1 MVLHEGRRD
10 VGVVLGHLDLVHLL
24 EAVQDICGEL
34 QLLNLVLVE
43 GYAVLGHEGFDLCDG
58 VSGADELFVGL
69 ADASH
74 VVDAGEDVLALL
86 LALALLLDLEGLLL
100 DPVDD
105 ILAVGDEAGAV
116 LLEVERALDAL
127 GELVDCLLEGG

>member
-1 MVLHEGRRD
+1 MSFL
-10 VGVVLGHLDLVHLL
+10 LGWLMP
-24 EAVQDICGEL
+24 AM
-34 QLLNLVLVE
+34 
-43 GYAVLGHEGFDLCDG
+43 
-58 VSGADELFVGL
+58 
-69 ADASH
+69 
-74 VVDAGEDVLALL
+74 DAGEDVLALL

-105 ILAVGDEAGAV
+105 VLAVGDEAGAV